1 MQKSDNKGNHNERQD
16 TTSGERHRD
25 ATGVRNGSR
34 PNSEGTGDATR
45 FWDTIRRAEASF
57 HRQDR
62 ASQRFHEAKRRV
74 DQTLRRL
81 SDANEED
88 CAVQGRQH
96 RLHFPDDDDDEESFA
111 GQEQVQDQN
120 LDLPG
125 FINAYGG
132 EETRDIK
139 DIATSGGDAEFTR
152 QGEAQG
158 EIAPIIDAME
168 SRAARVEQLVEEM
181 EWLLIDVQRLL
192 DGENLNVDTDHNVP
206 SSRSRSR

>member
-1 MQKSDNKGNHNERQD
+1 MRNG
-16 TTSGERHRD
+16 G
-25 ATGVRNGSR
+25 TGGGSR
-34 PNSEGTGDATR
+34 PNSEETSDATR

-62 ASQRFHEAKRRV
+62 ASQRFHEAKRRI

-81 SDANEED
+81 SDANEEG
-88 CAVQGRQH
+88 CAVQGQPHRQ
-96 RLHFPDDDDDEESFA
+96 HFPDNDDDEESF

-120 LDLPG
+120 LDL
-125 FINAYGG
+125 
-132 EETRDIK
+132 RDIK

-181 EWLLIDVQRLL
+181 EWLLLDVQRLL
-192 DGENLNVDTDHNVP
+192 DEENVDIDHNVP
-206 SSRSRSR
+206 SSSSRSR

>member
-1 MQKSDNKGNHNERQD
+1 VN
-16 TTSGERHRD
+16 SG
-25 ATGVRNGSR
+25 TGGGPR
-34 PNSEGTGDATR
+34 PNSEGTCDATR

-96 RLHFPDDDDDEESFA
+96 GHHFPDDNDDNDEESEF

-120 LDLPG
+120 LDLPDSS
-125 FINAYGG
+125 FMNAYGG
-132 EETRDIK
+132 EKTRHPHDIE
-139 DIATSGGDAEFTR
+139 DIVTSGGDAEFIR
-152 QGEAQG
+152 QGEAHE

-181 EWLLIDVQRLL
+181 EWLLTDVQCLL
-192 DGENLNVDTDHNVP
+192 DEMNVDMDHNAP
-206 SSRSRSR
+206 SSSSRSR